1 MAIVV
6 FYALMVVGYYVTRFG
21 FNATSRDTRLFTVLA
36 GVVVMAAT
44 AFYFGRDLQRLSDVL
59 RYGLSAV
66 AIVAAVNVVTGQR
79 PVHCALSLL
88 LVFLAV
94 AGLFVSYQA
103 EFLGAILVSINAGA
117 VIVAFLFILMLI
129 DLRMSLARETSLPWN
144 TVTALAAAGLA
155 AVLLS
160 AIGGPRNRPVSA
172 PPPAYFAYQAYGAG
186 IEPTRLGEPTP
197 EEQEAVRLGLPHPL
211 RPIRGTTRALG
222 WELYTRYTVPFEV
235 ASLILTVAVVGA
247 VVLGRIPRN
256 TRAKGDA

>member
-1 MAIVV
+1 MSIVI
-6 FYALMVVGYYVTRFG
+6 FYALMVAGYYVARFG
-21 FNATSRDTRLFTVLA
+21 FTASRDTRLFTVLA
-36 GVVVMAAT
+36 GAVVMAAT

-59 RYGLSAV
+59 RYALSAA

-94 AGLFVSYQA
+94 AGVLVSYQA
-103 EFLGAILVSINAGA
+103 EFLGVILVSINAGA

-129 DLRMSLARETSLPWN
+129 DLRITLTRETSMAWN
-144 TVTALAAAGLA
+144 AVTVLAAAGLA
-155 AVLLS
+155 AVLLA
-160 AIGGPRNRPVSA
+160 AIGGPRSRAVSA

-197 EEQEAVRLGLPHPL
+197 DEQEAVRLGVPHAL
-211 RPIRGTTRALG
+211 RPLRGTTRALG
-222 WELYTRYTVPFEV
+222 WELYTRYAVPFEV

-247 VVLGRIPRN
+247 VVLGRILRKSRP
-256 TRAKGDA
+256 KGDD